1 MSNPETLTT
10 DAQNAAAVNLN
21 RIANAI
27 AWKQPLTETDKL
39 TWRDHLL
46 ALWEQ
51 SKAALEAAKAAE
63 MEQRKAVVAFA
74 FDPEKKSGT
83 ERVEL
88 ANGYELK
95 AVKKINYG
103 FVKTPDG
110 KGVDKNKIDEAL
122 AKIEAEGPVGE
133 LIAQRLIKW
142 DPSLSLTEYKQLSEA
157 HKAVIDTVIVT
168 TDGAPSLEIVPPKG
182 AK

>member
-1 MSNPETLTT
+1 MSNPETLST
-10 DAQNAAAVNLN
+10 DA
-21 RIANAI
+21 ANAHAANVQRI
-27 AWKQPLTETDKL
+27 GNLISWNQPLTETDKL

-46 ALWEQ
+46 ALWEA
-51 SKAALEAAKAAE
+51 SKAALEAAKTAE
-63 MEQRKAVVAFA
+63 MDLRKRVVDFS
-74 FDPEKKSGT
+74 FDPNKKAGT

-103 FVKTPDG
+103 FVKREDG
-110 KGVDKNKIDEAL
+110 QGVDKNKIDEAL

-142 DPSLSLTEYKQLSEA
+142 DPSLSLTEYKQLSPI
-157 HKAVIDTVIVT
+157 HKAVIDAVIVA

-182 AK
+182 SK